1 MVKYQLEVEN
11 AWLRKQLQEKEG
23 QWETMESLSMEGIQW
38 GMLEKSNALYCWMW
52 SMIVQRSLF
61 QPDVYPR
68 KFVHP
73 SRRGGVR
80 GLGGSAP
87 EAKNRCKIAL

>member
-1 MVKYQLEVEN
+1 M
-11 AWLRKQLQEKEG
+11 LRGL
-23 QWETMESLSMEGIQW
+23 
-38 GMLEKSNALYCWMW
+38 C
-52 SMIVQRSLF
+52 F

-73 SRRGGVR
+73 STWGGAGGDLSPLRGFGGLIPPGWRVL

-87 EAKNRCKIAL
+87 EAKNRCKISL